1 MWRLIQRMASLAAR
15 LPWAVMHRPGA
26 ARGGPATTQNKICL
40 AREYRANDLVARK
53 DAGSRHW
60 VRQCLFSDEN

>member
-40 AREYRANDLVARK
+40 AREYRANDLWKLARI
-53 DAGSRHW
+53 R
-60 VRQCLFSDEN
+60 